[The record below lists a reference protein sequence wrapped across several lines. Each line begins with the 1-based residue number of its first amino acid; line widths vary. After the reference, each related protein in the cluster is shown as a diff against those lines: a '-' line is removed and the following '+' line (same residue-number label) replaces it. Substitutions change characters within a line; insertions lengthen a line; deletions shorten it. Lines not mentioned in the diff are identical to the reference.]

1 MKKYLLSTVAIGLM
15 LGVSVSVGAA
25 ERECLQKAYTGEC
38 LRWSDASAEIA
49 KEQAKKKEDLAQA
62 KKGLKD
68 AQDTLY
74 WSTDGRKE
82 AESVAQ
88 KKLDAAKAAYDSSV
102 NAPLFS
108 DIKTSGVKSSTV
120 TTSVDQSTMDSFNQA
135 IQAQRNLNAAQQQSD
150 QAQQNVTKAAKDE
163 KAAQDTWYLT
173 TSGRKEAEKEAADK
187 LAASKTAAE
196 AAGKELSAAKS
207 VAATAQGKYTATS
220 STSQLLSDAKNT
232 STTGMDREFSDLLD
246 QTQSTVD
253 RAQNA
258 LTNDADY
265 QNQVRANQ
273 QLAAAKAAYNDD
285 PSAENQQ
292 LLSVA
297 ESKVKE
303 ANLAL
308 ESSTTY
314 QQKKKALEQA
324 QKNQEEAKQIVS
336 EYYKNQDLSTE
347 PVSNDAKDVRQAVEN
362 ANTKQQKSTELSN
375 RLSDLKNSMS
385 DTDGALQNA
394 NNQNSQ
400 MNYLEEAKANAELSQ
415 DRLNTNIK
423 NLNQEKD
430 KLSDLEKQI
439 AAREKNLQD
448 NQGGSSRRPL
458 TEGERQQIQKELDAL
473 KVQKEQVQNNVN
485 QLEDQQNRLL
495 NPDLALANQ
504 NAQNDLSDAQTELD
518 TLKAQKEG
526 LETAQLL
533 AEGAAET
540 ANNICANEGVTSM
553 SCQQAKESAKTAQ
566 SNYEKSQADAK
577 GLDEKIAAAEKN
589 VAEKKA
595 AANQTKSALDAK
607 KSETKSMSDAD
618 KKKQAESNASNASK
632 TLNKAKAQA
641 QLKTGQFWNSL
652 NNFDAWYK
660 NYGTDE
666 IQGNYQVA
674 LEDTLTNVSMTKATL
689 RNMKNA
695 ASADFR
701 LTATALNDTAKST
714 QESAYKG
721 AVNAGL
727 AVENDIAA
735 ASKNTADAKK
745 ALEACKAEPGCTTGS
760 QIIELE
766 KAYDEALQKET
777 ALNNYKNAVGNTA
790 QAYTDYTKAQQEWAL
805 DPDNKELQQKAEAAK
820 QALNDSYNNLNTIG
834 KQAGASSTT
843 AEAVSDYMG
852 DLKVQSTKMDSAV
865 TSAAAAAANYD
876 LMAKQADILQNAS
889 AGSLTKKQQSALE
902 SVKTAEEVNSAQQAA
917 DRRAEMAQQ
926 VAKAAAEA
934 QKQKDAAAAAQK
946 EAKEKEQKS
955 LSGRVNSG
963 VDSITNS
970 INNGTNYITN
980 GVNYVTDSVI
990 DGVGSALDYINPF

>member
-120 TTSVDQSTMDSFNQA
+120 ATSVDQSTMDSFNQA

-297 ESKVKE
+297 ESKVKK
-303 ANLAL
+303 ANSVL

-394 NNQNSQ
+394 NNQNFQ

-415 DRLNTNIK
+415 DRLDTNIK

-473 KVQKEQVQNNVN
+473 KVQKGQVQNNVN

-504 NAQNDLSDAQTELD
+504 NAQKDLSDAQTELD
-518 TLKAQKEG
+518 TLKARKEA
-526 LETAQLL
+526 AQLRVDK
-533 AEGAAET
+533 ADEQVITKCGNHADA
-540 ANNICANEGVTSM
+540 VTGG
-553 SCQQAKESAKTAQ
+553 CKEAKEKLKQAQ
-566 SNYEKSQADAK
+566 SDYEEKTK
-577 GLDEKIAAAEKN
+577 GLDKKIAAAEKN

-902 SVKTAEEVNSAQQAA
+902 SVKTAEEVNSARQAA